1 MTFSPSAI
9 DRAKGKHEA
18 PSIVLSNGPNIRTTL
33 FVSGCT
39 NNCEGCF
46 NKDLQDFNYGN
57 KWTREVENEF
67 IEYVKDTNVKG
78 VNILGG
84 EPMDQIHDNDLL
96 NLLKRI
102 KDETKKNI
110 WLWSG
115 YLYENIINDKKKFDI
130 LSLVDI
136 IVDGKFEI
144 DKRDIS
150 LKYRGSSNQRVI
162 DVLESLKRN
171 KIIELEI

>member
-1 MTFSPSAI
+1 MNY
-9 DRAKGKHEA
+9 AKIRKFD
-18 PSIVLSNGPNIRTTL
+18 VSNGPGVRTTL

-46 NKDLQDFNYGN
+46 NKELQDFNYGE
-57 KWTREVENEF
+57 KWTKDIEDDF
-67 IEYVKDTNVKG
+67 IKQVMNTNIVG

-84 EPMDQIHDNDLL
+84 EPMDQIIDKDLS

-102 KDETKKNI
+102 KLETNKSI

-115 YLYENIINDKKKFDI
+115 YLYENILSSNDRNDI
-130 LSLVDI
+130 LKYVDVLI
-136 IVDGKFEI
+136 DGRFELN
-144 DKRDIS
+144 KRNIS

-162 DVLESLKRN
+162 DVVKSKEANR
-171 KIIELEI
+171 IIEIEV

>member
-1 MTFSPSAI
+1 MNY
-9 DRAKGKHEA
+9 AKIRKFD
-18 PSIVLSNGPNIRTTL
+18 VSNGPGVRTTL

-46 NKDLQDFNYGN
+46 NKDLQNFNYGD
-57 KWTREVENEF
+57 KWTKEIEDKF
-67 IEYVKDTNVKG
+67 IEYVKNTNING

-84 EPMDQIHDNDLL
+84 EPMDQIKDKDLY

-102 KDETKKNI
+102 KDETKKDI

-115 YLYENIINDKKKFDI
+115 YLYEDI
-130 LSLVDI
+130 LKNEDRMAMLSFVDVLVD
-136 IVDGKFEI
+136 GRFEI
-144 DKRDIS
+144 NKRNIS

-162 DVLESLKRN
+162 DIPKS
-171 KIIELEI
+171 IENRGIVEI

>member
-1 MTFSPSAI
+1 MNY
-9 DRAKGKHEA
+9 AKIRKFD
-18 PSIVLSNGPNIRTTL
+18 VSNGPGVRTTL

-46 NKDLQDFNYGN
+46 NKELQDFNYGE
-57 KWTREVENEF
+57 KWTKDIEDDF
-67 IEYVKDTNVKG
+67 IKQVMNPNIVG

-84 EPMDQIHDNDLL
+84 EPMDQIIDKDLS

-102 KDETKKNI
+102 KLETNKSI

-115 YLYENIINDKKKFDI
+115 YLYENILSSNDRNDI
-130 LSLVDI
+130 LKYVDVLI
-136 IVDGKFEI
+136 DGRFELN
-144 DKRDIS
+144 KRNIS

-162 DVLESLKRN
+162 DVVKSKEANR
-171 KIIELEI
+171 IIEIEA

>member
-1 MTFSPSAI
+1 MNY
-9 DRAKGKHEA
+9 AKIRKFD
-18 PSIVLSNGPNIRTTL
+18 VSNGPGVRTTL

-46 NKDLQDFNYGN
+46 NKELQDFDYGE
-57 KWTREVENEF
+57 KWTKDIEDNF
-67 IEYVKDTNVKG
+67 IRQVMNPNIVG

-84 EPMDQIHDNDLL
+84 EPMDQIRDKDLS

-102 KDETKKNI
+102 KLETNKSI

-115 YLYENIINDKKKFDI
+115 YLYENILSSNDRNDI
-130 LSLVDI
+130 LKYVDVLI
-136 IVDGKFEI
+136 DGRFELN
-144 DKRDIS
+144 KRNIS

-162 DVLESLKRN
+162 DVVKRDR
-171 KIIELEI
+171 KSVV